1 MNIVLKGRI
10 IPTQNTVGN
19 VLTVPKS
26 VDGNINSQKQ
36 IGGIVST
43 QTQRLSGIIKN
54 PSHVHGIISKPS
66 YEHGKNDHVFVIV
79 DLLQMHEQRII
90 YHNANVVVSLTA
102 QSSQPVSKQID
113 ISAVPVVV
121 AVNSVT
127 AGYASFSNNSITVQ
141 SAIAIKEE
149 VNE

>member
-54 PSHVHGIISKPS
+54 PSHVHGIINKPS
-66 YEHGKNDHVFVIV
+66 GQGKNDHVFVIV
-79 DLLQMHEQRII
+79 DLLKMHEQQTLI
-90 YHNANVVVSLTA
+90 NSANTILPLTA
-102 QSSQPVSKQID
+102 QNLQAISRQIN
-113 ISAVPVVV
+113 INTIPTTIT
-121 AVNSVT
+121 VNSMT
-127 AGYASFSNNSITVQ
+127 ANNISFSAENIMVN
-141 SAIAIKEE
+141 EE
-149 VNE
+149 VYSNANE

>member
-43 QTQRLSGIIKN
+43 QTQRLSGTVKN

-66 YEHGKNDHVFVIV
+66 GQGKNDHVFVIV
-79 DLLQMHEQRII
+79 DLLQMHEQQTLI
-90 YHNANVVVSLTA
+90 NSANTILPLTA
-102 QSSQPVSKQID
+102 QNLQAISGQIN
-113 ISAVPVVV
+113 INTVPTTIT
-121 AVNSVT
+121 VNSMT
-127 AGYASFSNNSITVQ
+127 ANNISFSAENIMVN
-141 SAIAIKEE
+141 EE
-149 VNE
+149 VYSNANE

>member
-10 IPTQNTVGN
+10 IPTQNTIGN

-66 YEHGKNDHVFVIV
+66 GQGKNDHVFVIV
-79 DLLQMHEQRII
+79 DLLQMHEQQII
-90 YHNANVVVSLTA
+90 
-102 QSSQPVSKQID
+102 
-113 ISAVPVVV
+113 
-121 AVNSVT
+121 VNSGIGLAFPSTTVSVNSTT
-127 AGYASFSNNSITVQ
+127 ANNIAFSSGNITVN
-141 SAIAIKEE
+141 KE
-149 VNE
+149 VLSDATA

>member
-54 PSHVHGIISKPS
+54 PSHVHGIINKPS
-66 YEHGKNDHVFVIV
+66 GQGKNDHVFVIV
-79 DLLQMHEQRII
+79 DLLQMHEQQTLI
-90 YHNANVVVSLTA
+90 NSANTILPLTA
-102 QSSQPVSKQID
+102 QNLQAISGQIN
-113 ISAVPVVV
+113 INTIPTTIT
-121 AVNSVT
+121 VNSMT
-127 AGYASFSNNSITVQ
+127 ANNISFSAENIMVN
-141 SAIAIKEE
+141 EE
-149 VNE
+149 VYSNANE

>member
-43 QTQRLSGIIKN
+43 QTQRLSGTVKN

-66 YEHGKNDHVFVIV
+66 PHGKSDHVFVIV
-79 DLLQMHEQRII
+79 DLLKMQVQ
-90 YHNANVVVSLTA
+90 SL
-102 QSSQPVSKQID
+102 
-113 ISAVPVVV
+113 
-121 AVNSVT
+121 AVNSGNVAVPFT
-127 AGYASFSNNSITVQ
+127 ATNTQSASGQFSVDFVSTSITVN
-141 SAIAIKEE
+141 EE
-149 VNE
+149 VYSNANP

>member
-54 PSHVHGIISKPS
+54 PSHVHGIINKPS
-66 YEHGKNDHVFVIV
+66 GQGKNDHVFVIV
-79 DLLQMHEQRII
+79 DLIKFHEQQTLI
-90 YHNANVVVSLTA
+90 NSANTILPLTA
-102 QSSQPVSKQID
+102 QNLQAISRQIN
-113 ISAVPVVV
+113 INTVPTTIT
-121 AVNSVT
+121 VNSMT
-127 AGYASFSNNSITVQ
+127 ANNISFSAENIMVN
-141 SAIAIKEE
+141 EE
-149 VNE
+149 VYSNANE